1 MNKPKEKW
9 WSVTK
14 HDLGREFA
22 NPDYVR
28 WADERIS
35 ALENEL
41 AKFTSTNKQSTQNYA
56 CPKCSAE
63 LTGTEYRSG
72 ECYSCCS
79 SISA

>member
-28 WADERIS
+28 WADERI
-35 ALENEL
+35 ATLENEL
-41 AKFTSTNKQSTQNYA
+41 AKFTSTN
-56 CPKCSAE
+56 SAMDAIAAIEQDE
-63 LTGTEYRSG
+63 LVYNGGTL
-72 ECYSCCS
+72 
-79 SISA
+79 